1 MHCFIFSLITLLLYV
16 FVKTSKALHSLQQ
29 NWYNDGNRYIKWIN
43 NNLEKVFINFD
54 MLFLI
59 VILLGFFVSSNLQY
73 ILFSIFYLVC
83 IFILTRKK
91 EQVKLPLKYTSRVKR
106 LLVTIYIIYLIPLIF
121 ICLNY
126 NECYLNIYYI
136 IYGILAY
143 SNYYVVY
150 LANIINKPIEKC
162 VFYYYKNKATKK
174 LNSMNNMNII
184 GITGSYGKTSSKNIL
199 SDILNIKYNALPAPK
214 NFNTTYV
221 VLKFLGAG
229 KALYFIF
236 KISDNIF
243 LLLVFP

>member
-106 LLVTIYIIYLIPLIF
+106 LLVTIYIIYLI
-121 ICLNY
+121 
-126 NECYLNIYYI
+126 
-136 IYGILAY
+136 
-143 SNYYVVY
+143 
-150 LANIINKPIEKC
+150 
-162 VFYYYKNKATKK
+162 
-174 LNSMNNMNII
+174 
-184 GITGSYGKTSSKNIL
+184 TGSFPIRLLLASQPTSVVMQVHSL
-199 SDILNIKYNALPAPK
+199 QVFL
-214 NFNTTYV
+214 FQNTTLILIMKNYPS
-221 VLKFLGAG
+221 
-229 KALYFIF
+229 IF
-236 KISDNIF
+236 KKR
-243 LLLVFP
+243 

>member
-91 EQVKLPLKYTSRVKR
+91 EQVKPPLKYTSRVKR
-106 LLVTIYIIYLIPLIF
+106 LLVTIYIIYLI
-121 ICLNY
+121 
-126 NECYLNIYYI
+126 
-136 IYGILAY
+136 
-143 SNYYVVY
+143 
-150 LANIINKPIEKC
+150 
-162 VFYYYKNKATKK
+162 
-174 LNSMNNMNII
+174 
-184 GITGSYGKTSSKNIL
+184 TGSFPIRLLLASQPTSVVMQVHSLQVFLFQSTTLILIMKNYP
-199 SDILNIKYNALPAPK
+199 S
-214 NFNTTYV
+214 
-221 VLKFLGAG
+221 
-229 KALYFIF
+229 IF
-236 KISDNIF
+236 KKR
-243 LLLVFP
+243 

>member
-1 MHCFIFSLITLLLYV
+1 MHCFILSLITLLLYV

-106 LLVTIYIIYLIPLIF
+106 LLVTIYIIYLI
-121 ICLNY
+121 
-126 NECYLNIYYI
+126 
-136 IYGILAY
+136 
-143 SNYYVVY
+143 
-150 LANIINKPIEKC
+150 
-162 VFYYYKNKATKK
+162 
-174 LNSMNNMNII
+174 
-184 GITGSYGKTSSKNIL
+184 TGSFPIRLLLASQPTSVVMQVHSL
-199 SDILNIKYNALPAPK
+199 QVFL
-214 NFNTTYV
+214 FQNTTLILIMKNYPS
-221 VLKFLGAG
+221 
-229 KALYFIF
+229 IF
-236 KISDNIF
+236 KKR
-243 LLLVFP
+243 